1 MPEIL
6 FIAIDPCILALVEN
20 LQELVEPK
28 IWLESDYT
36 SGIKRIFDTHPAIV
50 FLQHK
55 IGAVSCDKL
64 ANQVKM
70 LLEGSPVPLVLLSEE
85 SVMSYSV
92 VSTYEA
98 CFDLCLPLEEL
109 SFQVQQLL
117 RTLPEIPWKESAQLV
132 PGLLPSETAE
142 EIFGAPPETALQ
154 IPETALQ
161 IPDTLIPE
169 TALQIPDALAP
180 ETTMEISLPAAA
192 ADYMAF
198 PWQDAAAGIG
208 AQFPPLGSAT
218 LEAFESNDAVSTDRF
233 EPGGQEPQILSEFL
247 EDRFVISPL
256 PVGVDGTNRQDAP
269 PSYPAT
275 PQQDSR
281 SDLRRLEKEDP
292 RLVFEGF
299 HEPRQEPSISVPKPI
314 GPRPAGKKSVPPA
327 PLNKVNGRASRA
339 AAPRQVPSAENQLLN
354 DELPESVAASLGIKK
369 EGPRYFR
376 GLVIATLLVTCIAS
390 LDLLFTLH
398 RSSGPE
404 ITRGSGGQ
412 QSTLKAPQAASRPAT
427 PQLPQFIPQ
436 VAPDPG
442 YPASH
447 PGWERYQADG
457 LEYLVYREKG
467 SIGAVQVLSQ
477 QPGAISPPFLRTCIR
492 LSAGAEQVAIKKT
505 EERGGMQISAGTLQN
520 GGELV
525 VYKAVTTGEIRGFVI
540 SFPASGP
547 ASDAKK

>member
-20 LQELVEPK
+20 LQELVEPR

-55 IGAVSCDKL
+55 IGSVSCDKL

-109 SFQVQQLL
+109 SLQIQQLL
-117 RTLPEIPWKESAQLV
+117 RTLPGIPWKESAQQIPDLF
-132 PGLLPSETAE
+132 PSETTGENFDTLAS
-142 EIFGAPPETALQ
+142 ETALQ
-154 IPETALQ
+154 IADTLASETALQ
-161 IPDTLIPE
+161 T
-169 TALQIPDALAP
+169 PDALAP
-180 ETTMEISLPAAA
+180 ETTMELSLPAAD

-198 PWQDAAAGIG
+198 PWQETTAEIG
-208 AQFPPLGSAT
+208 AQFPPLGGAT
-218 LEAFESNDAVSTDRF
+218 LEAFESNDAVSSDRF
-233 EPGGQEPQILSEFL
+233 ETGEQEPQFLSEFL

-256 PVGVDGTNRQDAP
+256 PVGFDGTNRQDP
-269 PSYPAT
+269 PASYPASS
-275 PQQDSR
+275 QQDSR

-292 RLVFEGF
+292 RLVFEGLPVS
-299 HEPRQEPSISVPKPI
+299 HQEPSISVPKPI
-314 GPRPAGKKSVPPA
+314 RPRPAAKKAVPAA
-327 PLNKVNGRASRA
+327 PLDKANGRSRQA
-339 AAPRQVPSAENQLLN
+339 AAPRQAPPAENQTQRTISPPD
-354 DELPESVAASLGIKK
+354 DELTESVAASLGIKK

-376 GLVIATLLVTCIAS
+376 GLVIATLLITCIAS
-390 LDLLFTLH
+390 LDLLLTLH
-398 RSSGPE
+398 RGAGPE
-404 ITRGSGGQ
+404 VTQGSGGQ
-412 QSTLKAPQAASRPAT
+412 QSTLKAPRPAT
-427 PQLPQFIPQ
+427 LQLPQFIPQ

-467 SIGAVQVLSQ
+467 SIAAVQVLSQ
-477 QPGAISPPFLRTCIR
+477 QPGAISPPFLKTCIR
-492 LSAGAEQVAIKKT
+492 VSAGAEQVAIKKT
-505 EERGGMQISAGTLQN
+505 EERSGIQISTGTLQN

-525 VYKAVTTGEIRGFVI
+525 VYKAVPAGDIRGFVI
-540 SFPASGP
+540 SFPASQ
-547 ASDAKK
+547 ASARDAKK